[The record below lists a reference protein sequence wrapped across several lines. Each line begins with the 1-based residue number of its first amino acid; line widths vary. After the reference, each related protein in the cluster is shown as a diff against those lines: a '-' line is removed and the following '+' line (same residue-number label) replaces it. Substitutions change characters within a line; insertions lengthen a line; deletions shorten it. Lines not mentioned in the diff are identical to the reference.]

1 MSDIHRIAIYG
12 KGGIGKSVVA
22 THLSAAYAS
31 QGMRVL
37 HVGCDPKAD
46 SAVRLIEG
54 GVRIPT
60 VLDVLGDDA
69 SAVSPEQVIFQ
80 GRMGI
85 HCCEAGGPPPGLGCG
100 GRGVA
105 RTLEFLEDVELVST
119 DRYDVAVFDV
129 LGDVVCGGFAAPLR
143 KGFGDKVFIVLSEEP
158 MSLYAANNISRAV
171 EVYRPNGI
179 VLGGLIVNLRE
190 NNPQHM
196 GLIEAFAKRLNTRI
210 LGVIPRDQRIM
221 LAERKRTTV
230 VEYAPE
236 SEAAQVFQ
244 KLARD
249 ILQVVPET
257 VPAPTPMSL
266 DEFYSFIEE
275 V

>member
-1 MSDIHRIAIYG
+1 MSQIQRIAIYG

-22 THLSAAYAS
+22 TSLSAAFAM
-31 QGMRVL
+31 QGKRVL

-46 SAVRLIEG
+46 SAVRLMET

-60 VLDVLGDDA
+60 VLDVMGKDHMV
-69 SAVSPEQVIFQ
+69 VSPEQVIHV

-105 RTLEFLEDVELVST
+105 RTLEYMEDMDLVS
-119 DRYDVAVFDV
+119 DERYDVAVFDV

-158 MSLYAANNISRAV
+158 MSIYAANNISRAV
-171 EVYRPNGI
+171 QIYEANGV

-190 NNPQHM
+190 NNPKHVPMIQQ
-196 GLIEAFAKRLNTRI
+196 FAERLSTKI
-210 LGVIPRDQRIM
+210 VGVIPRDPRIM
-221 LAERKRTTV
+221 EAERKSRTV
-230 VEYAPE
+230 LEYAPE
-236 SEAAQVFQ
+236 SEAAEAFR
-244 KLARD
+244 KLAT
-249 ILQVVPET
+249 VVWELDPKK
-257 VPAPTPMSL
+257 AIRPTPMEHEVFYKFMESL
-266 DEFYSFIEE
+266 
-275 V
+275 